1 MSEKNQISVYL
12 VDQIR
17 IDRYLS
23 EVLNIPRSVIKTHI
37 QSDAIRCNGERVRSS
52 QKVQHRD
59 EIVVSFPP
67 VIDTLPVVGEL
78 KDGVIHSMHW
88 QIPLLYSDDHVLV
101 VHKPAGLVVHSA
113 PTIADVNLVDIL
125 LASGIALASG
135 QEGRPG
141 IVHRLDQF
149 TEGVMVL
156 AKSAIAFEHLT
167 AQFRERKIQ
176 KRYYAVL
183 QGALSAKEG
192 IIDRPIGRDASVRA
206 RQSCHHMVEGSEKD
220 AMTKYRVLHEFTNL
234 TFVDVELLTGRTHQ
248 IRVHFAS
255 LNCPVLGDSLYSQ
268 QAKKSEGYYLQSY
281 HLEFQHPV
289 SHECMS
295 FTLPVS
301 TRLQKYAGHDN
312 KK

>member
-1 MSEKNQISVYL
+1 MSEKNQFSVYL
-12 VDQIR
+12 LKQDR

-23 EVLNIPRSVIKTHI
+23 EVLNMPRSVIKSHI
-37 QSDAIRCNGERVRSS
+37 QSGAIRCNGELVRPSK
-52 QKVQHRD
+52 KVEHKD
-59 EIVVSFPP
+59 EIVVIFPP
-67 VIDTLPVVGEL
+67 ISETLPVVSEL
-78 KDGVIHSMHW
+78 KDGIIHSMHW
-88 QIPLLYSDDHVLV
+88 RIPILYCDDHVLV
-101 VHKPAGLVVHSA
+101 IHKPAGLVVHSA
-113 PTIADVNLVDIL
+113 PTILDVNLVDII
-125 LASGIALASG
+125 LASGISLAFG

-156 AKSAIAFEHLT
+156 AKSSVAFEHLM
-167 AQFRERKIQ
+167 AQFRDRKIQ

-183 QGALSAKEG
+183 HGALSAKEG
-192 IIDRPIGRDASVRA
+192 VIDRMIGRDASVRA

-220 AMTKYRVLHEFTNL
+220 AITKYRVLHKFTNL

-255 LNCPVLGDSLYSQ
+255 LNCPVLGDSLYSH

-281 HLEFQHPV
+281 YLGFEHPV
-289 SHECMS
+289 HNEFME

-301 TRLQKYAGHDN
+301 DRLQKYAC
-312 KK
+312 